1 MTGALQLLAV
11 FMLVM
16 FGFAVGGGLQA
27 AALPTLYA
35 EGYCT
40 ALGGVRVSDEV
51 CDVGG
56 NVVAVQGWQ

>member
-1 MTGALQLLAV
+1 MTGAMQLLAV

-16 FGFAVGGGLQA
+16 GGFAMGGALQA

-35 EGYCT
+35 DGYCT
-40 ALGGVRVSDEV
+40 ALGGVRASDEV

-56 NVVAVQGWQ
+56 NVVAVQGRQ